1 MKKVLLVAL
10 LAIGV
15 SAASYAQGGPGGGGF
30 GRTPAEQA
38 EALKTSLSLTADQ
51 VTKVTAVYTAQT
63 KKRDSLFQAGGGPGA
78 GGDFQAMM
86 ATMTKMNDET
96 NAKIKAIL
104 TPQQLPAFQK
114 EIDAQAERRKQMMQN
129 MPQN

>member
-15 SAASYAQGGPGGGGF
+15 SAASYAQGGPGGF

-51 VTKVTAVYTAQT
+51 VTKVTAVYTAQG
-63 KKRDSLFQAGGGPGA
+63 KKRDSLFQAGGGPGG
-78 GGDFQAMM
+78 GGDMQAMM
-86 ATMTKMNDET
+86 ATFTKMTDET

-104 TPQQLPAFQK
+104 TPQQQPIFQK
-114 EIDAQAERRKQMMQN
+114 QVDEMAERRKQMMQN

>member
-10 LAIGV
+10 LALGV
-15 SAASYAQGGPGGGGF
+15 STVSLAQGGF

-51 VTKVTAVYTAQT
+51 TAKATAIYTAQT
-63 KKRDSLFQAGGGPGA
+63 KKRDSLFAGGAPGG
-78 GGDFQAMM
+78 GGDPAAMM
-86 ATMTKMNDET
+86 ATFTKMTDET

-104 TPQQLPAFQK
+104 TPQQLPIFQK
-114 EIDAQAERRKQMMQN
+114 QVDERAEAMKKRMQGN
-129 MPQN
+129 

>member
-15 SAASYAQGGPGGGGF
+15 STVSLAQGGF

-51 VTKVTAVYTAQT
+51 TAKVTAIYVAQT
-63 KKRDSLFQAGGGPGA
+63 KTRDSLFSGGAPS
-78 GGDFQAMM
+78 GDPSTMM
-86 ATMTKMNDET
+86 ATFTKMTDAT

-104 TPQQLPAFQK
+104 TPQQLPVFQK
-114 EIDAQAERRKQMMQN
+114 QVDERAEAMKKRMQGN
-129 MPQN
+129 

>member
-15 SAASYAQGGPGGGGF
+15 SAASYAQGGPGGF
-30 GRTPAEQA
+30 GRTPAEQT

-51 VTKVTAVYTAQT
+51 VTKVTAIMTAQT
-63 KKRDSLFQAGGGPGA
+63 KSMDSLRTAIGD
-78 GGDFQAMM
+78 DFQSMFSK
-86 ATMTKMNDET
+86 MTPIQAKYNAQIKALLTADQ
-96 NAKIKAIL
+96 AKIYQK
-104 TPQQLPAFQK
+104 QLD
-114 EIDAQAERRKQMMQN
+114 ERAERMKQF